1 MSTPAGCAA
10 DLLVAIDAIAEAA
23 TVARGAWHRLAGD
36 EREAAYRK
44 LEEARKVLAVVDAE
58 YLQARCDDSPIAES
72 KMPAVVAG
80 AQRVSRAEARR
91 RQACLRRL
99 SPGHAAP
106 AAGVVGG
113 AGNESYMPRVRAKV
127 EAGVIGADAVEKI
140 DRVLRGFPKSVHA
153 ELTRVADPHI
163 AELVEHVE
171 VDDLDALAPMLRAML
186 GIDDPYTDADR
197 KRARDVRVG
206 VQEHDGMSRISGRLT
221 PHLAA
226 LIKRLAA
233 DHGRPGGLLA
243 EGADDGR
250 TVGQR
255 LHDALEAALAAGYGK
270 GAGPVGDEGWG
281 PQGEPE
287 SQPQPDPHCGEGPCS
302 EASEDGVTGPGVGS
316 APLIDPDFGAKAD
329 TWFDHTI
336 EEAAAETAAEEA
348 EQPEGVEEPADAS
361 AAGTSADGAGYEA
374 GSPRGGPGRGDPPR
388 PGKPPRR
395 GDPPKR
401 RGRLQPAR
409 GTTSIVVVVTLDQLE
424 SMSGMAMTD
433 TNVQMSVA
441 EAVENCDAR
450 NLFLSV
456 MDFEGQPLYLG
467 RNDRRGSLAQYLS
480 LVAAEGMS
488 SAPGSSAP
496 AAWCHIHH
504 TEGWQYGGDT
514 NIDVLT
520 LVDPLTHAN
529 VDDARSDPDK
539 WWTRKGRGPGEPR
552 IVWLPPVSKDPE
564 RVVGENRHPAGWTNP
579 GRTMRR
585 KAREKRK
592 AKWDEEGK

>member
-10 DLLVAIDAIAEAA
+10 DLLGAIDAIAEAA
-23 TVARGAWHRLAGD
+23 TVARGAWHRLVGD
-36 EREAAYRK
+36 ECEAAYRR
-44 LEEARKVLAVVDAE
+44 LEEARRVLAVVDAE

-72 KMPAVVAG
+72 KMPAVVAR

-171 VDDLDALAPMLRAML
+171 VDDLDALGPMLRAML

-250 TVGQR
+250 TI
-255 LHDALEAALAAGYGK
+255 AM
-270 GAGPVGDEGWG
+270 
-281 PQGEPE
+281 
-287 SQPQPDPHCGEGPCS
+287 
-302 EASEDGVTGPGVGS
+302 
-316 APLIDPDFGAKAD
+316 
-329 TWFDHTI
+329 
-336 EEAAAETAAEEA
+336 
-348 EQPEGVEEPADAS
+348 
-361 AAGTSADGAGYEA
+361 
-374 GSPRGGPGRGDPPR
+374 RGICFCR
-388 PGKPPRR
+388 
-395 GDPPKR
+395 
-401 RGRLQPAR
+401 
-409 GTTSIVVVVTLDQLE
+409 
-424 SMSGMAMTD
+424 
-433 TNVQMSVA
+433 
-441 EAVENCDAR
+441 
-450 NLFLSV
+450 
-456 MDFEGQPLYLG
+456 
-467 RNDRRGSLAQYLS
+467 
-480 LVAAEGMS
+480 
-488 SAPGSSAP
+488 
-496 AAWCHIHH
+496 
-504 TEGWQYGGDT
+504 
-514 NIDVLT
+514 
-520 LVDPLTHAN
+520 
-529 VDDARSDPDK
+529 
-539 WWTRKGRGPGEPR
+539 
-552 IVWLPPVSKDPE
+552 
-564 RVVGENRHPAGWTNP
+564 
-579 GRTMRR
+579 
-585 KAREKRK
+585 
-592 AKWDEEGK
+592 